1 MSAAG
6 EGFPW
11 RRLMQLGLG
20 ELHLPP
26 EQLWRASLREIAAAF
41 ANEAREPMPR
51 GTFDELSERFPDKT

>member
-20 ELHLPP
+20 VLHLPP
-26 EQLWRASLREIAAAF
+26 EQFWRASLREIAAAF
-41 ANEAREPMPR
+41 AGEASTPMPR
-51 GTFDELSERFPDKT
+51 NSFDELSARFPDQP